1 MKSGSQ
7 MINSTTNEKVAVG
20 SMQTPTTNKRKK
32 MLKINIKAA
41 NNVADDSN
49 FYNQTNSVPKP
60 VDIQS
65 VNMRRDL
72 DESKSMVH
80 ENAVG
85 SAGKK
90 EMISTDYMP
99 NFFSF
104 KDYEN
109 KITQTRGA
117 HTCYKQVG
125 NRTLN
130 PPTPI
135 KANPEIHLDSQ
146 QSHSQS
152 QSQSHQ
158 STKQQQQQISN
169 DLIVAQATLKEAFGL
184 KP

>member
-1 MKSGSQ
+1 M
-7 MINSTTNEKVAVG
+7 
-20 SMQTPTTNKRKK
+20 
-32 MLKINIKAA
+32 
-41 NNVADDSN
+41 ADDSN

-90 EMISTDYMP
+90 EISTDFMP

-109 KITQTRGA
+109 KIAQVRGA
-117 HTCYKQVG
+117 QTCQKLVG

-135 KANPEIHLDSQ
+135 KANPEVHLDS

-152 QSQSHQ
+152 QGQS
-158 STKQQQQQISN
+158 
-169 DLIVAQATLKEAFGL
+169 
-184 KP
+184 